1 MRCISQIEFR
11 IWNKHLKHQLL
22 ARKLHIAVELG
33 PPVVLVL
40 EVPAAAA
47 AVGGVECVSAE
58 PGLDDHRAVLE
69 PVLAPR
75 PPRPRPRS
83 ALASLLRYDL
93 VAEDGWGAGGR
104 TVLRGLLILTL
115 NVLTRINH
123 YQYVSRATGGPAS
136 RC

>member
-1 MRCISQIEFR
+1 M
-11 IWNKHLKHQLL
+11 
-22 ARKLHIAVELG
+22 
-33 PPVVLVL
+33 LVL

-47 AVGGVECVSAE
+47 AVGGVEGVSAE
-58 PGLDDHRAVLE
+58 SGLHDHRAVLE

-75 PPRPRPRS
+75 PPRPRPRPRR

-93 VAEDGWGAGGR
+93 VAEDGWGAGGS
-104 TVLRGLLILTL
+104 TVLRGLIILTL

-123 YQYVSRATGGPAS
+123 CQYVSRATGGPAS

>member
-1 MRCISQIEFR
+1 M
-11 IWNKHLKHQLL
+11 
-22 ARKLHIAVELG
+22 
-33 PPVVLVL
+33 LVL

-47 AVGGVECVSAE
+47 AVGGVEGVCAE
-58 PGLDDHRAVLE
+58 SGLHDHRAVLE

-75 PPRPRPRS
+75 PPRPRS

-123 YQYVSRATGGPAS
+123 NQYVSRATGGPAS

>member
-1 MRCISQIEFR
+1 M
-11 IWNKHLKHQLL
+11 
-22 ARKLHIAVELG
+22 
-33 PPVVLVL
+33 LVL

-47 AVGGVECVSAE
+47 AVGGVEGVSAE
-58 PGLDDHRAVLE
+58 SGLHDHRAVLE

-75 PPRPRPRS
+75 PPRPRPRR